1 MTTSITT
8 LVLCGGTVKQRCTT
22 SSKFFPVGQR
32 HQFLE
37 DFLQPLK
44 SAFMIPGCAGHLL
57 AILHIFA
64 IRFADLRYL
73 FPQLGDALFDRS
85 LHSDRL
91 AEHKAPIR
99 IRTQR
104 RALHEKP

>member
-22 SSKFFPVGQR
+22 SSKFFPIGQR
-32 HQFLE
+32 HQFIE
-37 DFLQPLK
+37 DCLQPLK
-44 SAFMIPGCAGHLL
+44 SAFMIRCCIRYLL